1 MKNDLDED
9 SEIRRKADFS
19 DNCDKATAMRVV
31 IGTAINGRVHG
42 SELVATVRPAY
53 ETDLN

>member
-31 IGTAINGRVHG
+31 RHSNGRVHG
-42 SELVATVRPAY
+42 SELAATARPAY